1 MKKNRTNRIERDNY
15 IYYNNEKLELI
26 VFAFALDS
34 FFLAIYFF
42 LVFYID
48 FNF

>member
-1 MKKNRTNRIERDNY
+1 MKKNRTYRIERDNY
-15 IYYNNEKLELI
+15 IYYNNEKVERI
-26 VFAFALDS
+26 VFAFALGS
-34 FFLAIYFF
+34 FFLSIYFF